1 MCFAVGSEVIAAHRN
16 EMRGRASI
24 HDRRQKNGGSRQGF
38 LRLSLSLAGIAEK
51 SRRQLMGVLVASAVP
66 LDVLRIVPLKSV
78 KKDRCPL
85 DPGATGEAVIV

>member
-1 MCFAVGSEVIAAHRN
+1 MCFAVRSRVVAAHRN

-24 HDRRQKNGGSRQGF
+24 QHRPQKNRGSREGF
-38 LRLSLSLAGIAEK
+38 LRLSLARIAEK
-51 SRRQLMGVLVASAVP
+51 SRRQLIGVLVASAVP

>member
-1 MCFAVGSEVIAAHRN
+1 MCFAVRSEVIAAHRN

-24 HDRRQKNGGSRQGF
+24 HDRRQKNGGSREGV
-38 LRLSLSLAGIAEK
+38 LRLSLAGIAEK